1 MLPGAA
7 KHLQE
12 CFPQILKQCTDPQT
26 PNTTA
31 LYVAMRGSADIA
43 AIQNVYCPLQ
53 TAQCRISNN
62 VLDPCHFN
70 LGAQTPLACNFV
82 ETLAVIQ
89 FTTCSY

>member
-43 AIQNVYCPLQ
+43 AIQNVYCTLQ

-62 VLDPCHFN
+62 VLDPMS
-70 LGAQTPLACNFV
+70 LQSG
-82 ETLAVIQ
+82 
-89 FTTCSY
+89 CSNSLRMQLC